1 MASSSNYSINEGSQ
15 HEYPYPSHVNVAN
28 FVSIKLSGENNYATW
43 RAQMLC
49 LLDSHDMLGFIDG
62 TLEEPRETSS
72 SKATIENIIA
82 FLSMY
87 REWRRSDTLVK
98 GWIFG
103 SLSEDVLRAVA
114 DLNLARQVWNKL
126 EGAYDGK
133 IYLRGVTREAIE
145 EEVDHYIPLCRAIQM
160 GDWEKTK
167 EFFDNDNRALTDKIN
182 INGYRTLHVAIGNPG
197 NIWLLE
203 KLLELIDPDSLPTLV
218 SDLQRNALHLAAI
231 LDSID
236 AARILVEK
244 NPHLLFCEDYQQH
257 LPVQNAIN
265 NSHRKTFLYLL
276 QMSKQHLSLSKKEG
290 YHNPF
295 EGRGGVLLLNQ
306 TIIAGFL
313 DIAYELLKEYPEL
326 ASRKE
331 HGVPSS
337 LLVNSIASDA
347 YPSGQ
352 QYNFYQRFVYSYVP
366 TKDYDLGGTYT
377 IPDVENQEPYCA
389 NPLTSMKSYIYIV
402 INITFT
408 TTIFFLVVI
417 NRIYAKFWEAALVRV
432 PHIKH
437 LHDDKVKHNY
447 ALAILKFICEEVS
460 KLESGYREHYH
471 MGFITAVKNNTHE
484 VIRQIIQTFPHSI
497 WNVDLFGYKLSQL
510 SIMHRCENVYNVLV
524 HEVTQDKY
532 LLTLTKDRHNNNLLH
547 LAGQLAP
554 VDKLSVVTGF
564 ALQMQRE
571 LQWFQEVRKL
581 IRPKDQVAINNSQE
595 TPIMVFR
602 REHQDLRQKGEEW
615 MKKTADSYTIT
626 AALIITIAFAAAIIV
641 PGGNNQDTGKAVFE
655 TRIDFIIFVVSD
667 AISLFTSTTS
677 LLLFLSILTARYAEE
692 DFLYKLPNMLIFGL
706 MMLFISVTSMLIA
719 FSATLYIMF
728 EQQKSWIM
736 FPIAA
741 LTCLPI
747 DSFVTLQLP
756 LLVDLISSTY
766 APGIFGKRSEL
777 RITS

>member
-1 MASSSNYSINEGSQ
+1 MASSSHYSINEGSQ
-15 HEYPYPSHVNVAN
+15 QYPYPSHVNVAN
-28 FVSIKLSGENNYATW
+28 FVSIKLSGESNYATW

-62 TLEEPRETSS
+62 TLEEPREAHS
-72 SKATIENIIA
+72 SKATIDIIA

-87 REWRRSDTLVK
+87 REWRRLDTLVK

-114 DLNLARQVWNKL
+114 DLNMARHVWNKL
-126 EGAYDGK
+126 EGAYDEK

-145 EEVDHYIPLCRAIQM
+145 KEVDHYIPLCRAIQM
-160 GDWEKTK
+160 GDWEKAK
-167 EFFDNDNRALTDKIN
+167 EFLDEDKRALTVKIN

-203 KLLELIDPDSLPTLV
+203 NLLELIDPDLLPTQV
-218 SDLQRNALHLAAI
+218 CNLQRNALHLAAI
-231 LDSID
+231 LDNID
-236 AARILVEK
+236 AARTLVEK

-257 LPVQNAIN
+257 LPVQNAVN

-276 QMSKQHLSLSKKEG
+276 QMSKQHISLSQKEG

-295 EGRGGVLLLNQ
+295 EGRGGVLLLYQ
-306 TIIAGFL
+306 TLIAGFL
-313 DIAYELLKEYPEL
+313 D
-326 ASRKE
+326 
-331 HGVPSS
+331 
-337 LLVNSIASDA
+337 
-347 YPSGQ
+347 
-352 QYNFYQRFVYSYVP
+352 VP
-366 TKDYDLGGTYT
+366 TKDYGLGVTYA
-377 IPDVENQEPYCA
+377 IPDIENQETFLCQSSNQHEELHLHCRTFR
-389 NPLTSMKSYIYIV
+389 NPVLAKAPSIEVAGTLEPLSESIGAAQMVVVVFRLNLPAKNVTFLAKAVFPTSWSILTYV
-402 INITFT
+402 
-408 TTIFFLVVI
+408 
-417 NRIYAKFWEAALVRV
+417 IYALIFVKLLKSSILYHV
-432 PHIKH
+432 HIKR

-447 ALAILKFICEEVS
+447 ALTILKFICEEVS
-460 KLESGYREHYH
+460 KLESGHREHYH
-471 MGFITAVKNNTHE
+471 MGFITAVKNNSHE
-484 VIRQIIQTFPHSI
+484 VIRQIMKTFPHSI
-497 WNVDLFGYKLSQL
+497 WNVDLFGYRLSQL

-602 REHQDLRQKGEEW
+602 REHHDLRQKGEEW

-626 AALIITIAFAAAIIV
+626 AALIITIAFAAAITV
-641 PGGNNQDTGKAVFE
+641 PGGNNQDTGKAIYE

-667 AISLFTSTTS
+667 EISLFTSTTS

-692 DFLYKLPNMLIFGL
+692 DFLYKLLNMLIFGL

-719 FSATLYIMF
+719 FSVTLYIMF
-728 EQQKSWIM
+728 EQQKSWMM

-747 DSFVTLQLP
+747 ASFVTLQLP